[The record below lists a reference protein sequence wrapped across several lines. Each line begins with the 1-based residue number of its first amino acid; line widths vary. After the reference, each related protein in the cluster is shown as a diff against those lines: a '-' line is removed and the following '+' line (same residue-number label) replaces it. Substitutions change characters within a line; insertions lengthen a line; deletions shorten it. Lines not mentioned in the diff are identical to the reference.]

1 MGNGLFD
8 YAEAHPEQAQAAQEA
23 PGVLET
29 RQHWQNVEKIR
40 EIKESISRQ
49 IEQGQAPQ
57 DILYNAIRAV
67 GLLSNDPEWSE
78 RQREALGRV
87 YPEIEQESLFVDREA
102 QAAQRRETKIQ
113 DFIDKT
119 RRQLNRQ
126 LKSCQSLQKTLEA
139 ALNDLAIMDD
149 HDILK

>member
-8 YAEAHPEQAQAAQEA
+8 YAEAHPEQAQAAQ
-23 PGVLET
+23 
-29 RQHWQNVEKIR
+29 
-40 EIKESISRQ
+40 
-49 IEQGQAPQ
+49 
-57 DILYNAIRAV
+57 
-67 GLLSNDPEWSE
+67 
-78 RQREALGRV
+78 
-87 YPEIEQESLFVDREA
+87 
-102 QAAQRRETKIQ
+102 RRETKVQ